1 MLGVVV
7 QNRSTATARP
17 LNKVCVALTS
27 AGRLHDWR
35 EAARM
40 MYVFVRDACDALI
53 ATAPRRLRYQLIYND
68 MRLNFCSRDLDSVA
82 RAVMLA

>member
-1 MLGVVV
+1 
-7 QNRSTATARP
+7 
-17 LNKVCVALTS
+17 
-27 AGRLHDWR
+27 
-35 EAARM
+35 M

-82 RAVMLA
+82 RAVMLASIEIIAIDLALHLLLLDYTPKAD